1 MTQATPVSDAE
12 HYREMAARLRELAR
26 QCGVARARLELVQ
39 LALKFERKADK
50 LDNGLAL
57 DPTEA

>member
-1 MTQATPVSDAE
+1 VNSRGDA
-12 HYREMAARLRELAR
+12 
-26 QCGVARARLELVQ
+26 VARARLELVQ
-39 LALKFERKADK
+39 LALKFETKADK